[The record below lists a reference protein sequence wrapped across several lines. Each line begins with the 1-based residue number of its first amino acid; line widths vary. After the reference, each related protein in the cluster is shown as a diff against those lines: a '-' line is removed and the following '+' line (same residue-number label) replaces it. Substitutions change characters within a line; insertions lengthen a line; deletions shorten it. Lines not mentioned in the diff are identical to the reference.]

1 MPHRRGKLM
10 KVRWRVD
17 GQVKEHP
24 LRVKGRGGELLR
36 KGGNFWNVNKSNNL
50 IKN

>member
-1 MPHRRGKLM
+1 MPHRRGKLVE
-10 KVRWRVD
+10 VRWRVG

-24 LRVKGRGGELLR
+24 LRVKGRGSELLR